1 MQGGINEERALKSA
15 FIRAHK
21 SFSTLQRLAFWS
33 EADLSAN
40 LCGGDP
46 EIGGRQGAPKTYKI
60 ALHEATFPIS
70 LVAQSSR
77 RDISD
82 SFLITLHNA

>member
-1 MQGGINEERALKSA
+1 MKIA

-21 SFSTLQRLAFWS
+21 SFSTLQRLAYRN

-46 EIGGRQGAPKTYKI
+46 EIGGRQGAPNPALRDKI

-70 LVAQSSR
+70 MVAQSS
-77 RDISD
+77 
-82 SFLITLHNA
+82 LHVTIVV